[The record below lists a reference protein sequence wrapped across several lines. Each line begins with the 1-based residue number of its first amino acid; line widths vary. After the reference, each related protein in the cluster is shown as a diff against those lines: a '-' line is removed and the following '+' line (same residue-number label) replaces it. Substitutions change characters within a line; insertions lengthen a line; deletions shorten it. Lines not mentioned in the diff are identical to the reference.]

1 MRRIEP
7 LVNAGP
13 VVRSCTILGAAR
25 MDPLPLCI
33 GLKQC
38 IYPATAQVVLP
49 KAGMVGCKFLKGGRH
64 PNSLTDRIGHYHSG
78 TAVGIE
84 LAKRI
89 RPGVLV
95 KKDIDTR
102 EGNLTV
108 IAGIH
113 SAQVSKSR
121 IHAKPRT
128 HGGIGTKRPRHL
140 VHNAVHALGGLLKK
154 RRHILV
160 EYLWRQS
167 PGRRI
172 AMVERMGLRQVFVAF
187 ATTR

>member
-1 MRRIEP
+1 MRCIEP

-25 MDPLPLCI
+25 MGQLPLCI

-38 IYPATAQVVLP
+38 IYPATAQIVLP
-49 KAGMVGCKFLKGGRH
+49 KAGVVGCKLLKGRRH
-64 PNSLTDRIGHYHSG
+64 SHCLADLIGYYHSS

-89 RPGVLV
+89 RTGVLV
-95 KKDIDTR
+95 KKDINARKGD
-102 EGNLTV
+102 LAI

-121 IHAKPRT
+121 IYAKPRA
-128 HGGIGTKRPRHL
+128 HGGISTKRPRHL
-140 VHNAVHALGGLLKK
+140 VHNAVHALGRLLKK
-154 RRHILV
+154 RRHILI
-160 EYLWRQS
+160 EYLWR
-167 PGRRI
+167 
-172 AMVERMGLRQVFVAF
+172 
-187 ATTR
+187 